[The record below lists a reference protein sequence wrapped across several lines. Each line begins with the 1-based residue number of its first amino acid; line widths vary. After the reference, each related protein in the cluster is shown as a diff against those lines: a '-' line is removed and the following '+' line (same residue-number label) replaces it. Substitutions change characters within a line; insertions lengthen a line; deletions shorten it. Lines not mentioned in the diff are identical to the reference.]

1 MPNGADGANGRC
13 LCGNLRFELRG
24 KPLWV
29 AHCHCHSCRRNTG
42 SAVATFVGH
51 KKEQLTYT
59 RGERKFYESSPGVQR
74 GFCADCGTPMTYE
87 ADRCPDEVHL
97 YVSTLDNPGAYRP
110 QVHVFFAERIPWMK
124 LEDDLPRYQ
133 GLTADTEP
141 VSWGPLH
148 GRSEGDKS

>member
-1 MPNGADGANGRC
+1 MTDGTNGRC

-24 KPLWV
+24 TPLWV
-29 AHCHCHSCRRNTG
+29 AHCHCESCRRSTG
-42 SAVATFVGH
+42 SAVATFVGY
-51 KKEQLTYT
+51 KKKQLTYT
-59 RGERKFYESSPGVQR
+59 RGERKFYESSPGIQR

-87 ADRCPDEVHL
+87 ADRYPDEVHL

-133 GLTADTEP
+133 GLTVDAEP

>member
-1 MPNGADGANGRC
+1 MADATNGRC

-29 AHCHCHSCRRNTG
+29 AHCHCESCRRNTG
-42 SAVATFVGH
+42 SAVATFVGY
-51 KKEQLTYT
+51 KKEQLAYT
-59 RGERKFYESSPGVQR
+59 RGERKFYPSSPGVRR

-97 YVSTLDNPGAYRP
+97 YISTLDNPGAYRP
-110 QVHVFFAERIPWMK
+110 RLHVFFAERIPWVEF
-124 LEDDLPRYQ
+124 EDDLPRYE
-133 GLTADTEP
+133 GLTPGAEP

>member
-1 MPNGADGANGRC
+1 MTVEANGRC
-13 LCGNLRFELRG
+13 LCGNLRFEIRG

-29 AHCHCHSCRRNTG
+29 AHCHCQSCRRNTG
-42 SAVATFVGH
+42 SAVATFVGYN
-51 KKEQLTYT
+51 KEQLSYT
-59 RGERKFYESSPGVQR
+59 RGARKFYVSSPGVER

-97 YVSTLDNPGAYRP
+97 YVSTLDDPGAYRP
-110 QVHVFFAERIPWMK
+110 RVHVFFAERLSWMD
-124 LEDDLPRYQ
+124 LNDDLPRYE
-133 GLTADTEP
+133 GLTTDAEP